1 MKISEKLQLI
11 KQISRLSQENL
22 AKELSVSFA
31 TLNSWINDRSIPHKK
46 KQDKID
52 ELYRLHTGDNIIP
65 DDELVAKKNL
75 LFKKNIENKSIIK
88 VIAGR
93 IDLFNEFVLKLT
105 YNSNSIEGS
114 TLTEND
120 TEAILFRNANLRN
133 RSLVEHLEAKNHQT
147 AMKYLFKEVKNN
159 IKISEELIFR
169 LHSMLMN
176 SICDDAGV
184 YRRHGVRI
192 VGANVP
198 TANYMKV
205 PELMKKLVKEINII
219 NNDSISHIAKI
230 HSRFEQI
237 HPFSD
242 GNGRTGRLI
251 MLIMLLRDNFAPAV
265 IKQEDKN
272 IYYRYLQKSQ
282 IHKDYSL
289 LENFICDA
297 TLEGYKIIEE

>member
-159 IKISEELIFR
+159 IKI
-169 LHSMLMN
+169 N
-176 SICDDAGV
+176 
-184 YRRHGVRI
+184 
-192 VGANVP
+192 
-198 TANYMKV
+198 
-205 PELMKKLVKEINII
+205 
-219 NNDSISHIAKI
+219 
-230 HSRFEQI
+230 
-237 HPFSD
+237 
-242 GNGRTGRLI
+242 RTV
-251 MLIMLLRDNFAPAV
+251 F
-265 IKQEDKN
+265 
-272 IYYRYLQKSQ
+272 
-282 IHKDYSL
+282 YS
-289 LENFICDA
+289 C
-297 TLEGYKIIEE
+297 